1 MPITNMMKAG
11 LRAVKPAF
19 PVSPC
24 FPTAV
29 FFGIYD
35 QFVRLQLSANNQVR
49 CFLLQ
54 AAKNSPGDRNV
65 ALTREQKI
73 AHVAVQPGPLDLSGF
88 HFALINTDRHATT
101 GNRFLNA

>member
-1 MPITNMMKAG
+1 LPRSFSDGENILVDHRSIQDARG
-11 LRAVKPAF
+11 PPEQVPSA
-19 PVSPC
+19 
-24 FPTAV
+24 
-29 FFGIYD
+29 D
-35 QFVRLQLSANNQVR
+35 VRLQLSANIQVR
-49 CFLLQ
+49 CL

-73 AHVAVQPGPLDLSGF
+73 AHVAVQPGSLDFSGS